1 MTIANSFEDRYARIC
16 AITQTSRECDLARIL
31 GIRAPS
37 VGGARK
43 RRLIPLAWVER
54 LALRYNVSADWILFG
69 RGSRIPAS
77 GFEPEEAAQGR
88 PEQNGP
94 EQDGSAQ
101 ERAAMERAALERTA
115 MEGQALTV
123 LGKPGAVASGAQQT
137 SGLAAM
143 DETVQLLAKE
153 LQDGREERRRLA
165 RENRRLREEREELN
179 QALDK
184 AEEQLER
191 LEADQETLRQEREQ
205 AKERERAVM
214 QQQASAPACAVV
226 QKPEPA
232 PGCEIVTTVCEE
244 EWHPGEPM
252 FFFRIS
258 WGWERRKKK

>member
-69 RGSRIPAS
+69 RGSRTPAS

-101 ERAAMERAALERTA
+101 ERAAMERAA

-123 LGKPGAVASGAQQT
+123 SGKQAVASGAVPSGAQQT

-165 RENRRLREEREELN
+165 RENHSLREEREELN

-191 LEADQETLRQEREQ
+191 LEADLETLRQEWEQ

>member
-54 LALRYNVSADWILFG
+54 LAFRYNVSADWILFG

-101 ERAAMERAALERTA
+101 ERATMERAALERTA

-191 LEADQETLRQEREQ
+191 LEADLETLRQ
-205 AKERERAVM
+205 ERERAVM

-226 QKPEPA
+226 QKPELA